1 MRNRWILTACI
12 GLATLAV
19 GCNPPAASP
28 GSAQSVSS
36 APAPAVARPPT
47 PVPAAPAA
55 AENEVI
61 YHLNR
66 AQVNLPRVKLDI
78 GPHQIESELCTTVTQ
93 IATGLMFRESL
104 GTNDTMFFVFGIGQQ
119 RSFYMR
125 NVKFPIA
132 AGYIDSDGILREI
145 VQLKAQDVT
154 PVPSKSDKIQY
165 VLETVP
171 DWFERNHV
179 APGALVSTPAG
190 DLRSTL
196 ARRAQLP

>member
-1 MRNRWILTACI
+1 MRNRWILVACI
-12 GLATLAV
+12 GVATLV
-19 GCNPPAASP
+19 MGCNPPAASP
-28 GSAQSVSS
+28 GATQSVSS
-36 APAPAVARPPT
+36 APAPVRPPT
-47 PVPAAPAA
+47 PAPAAPAA

-66 AQVNLPRVKLDI
+66 AQANLPRVKVDI

-119 RSFYMR
+119 RSFYMK

-145 VQLKAQDVT
+145 VQMKAQDVT

-165 VLETVP
+165 VLETAP

>member
-1 MRNRWILTACI
+1 M
-12 GLATLAV
+12 LA
-19 GCNPPAASP
+19 GCNPSGTAPGAAK
-28 GSAQSVSS
+28 SAPPVVVTAVSNPPT
-36 APAPAVARPPT
+36 PAPAAT
-47 PVPAAPAA
+47 AA

-78 GPHQIESELCTTVTQ
+78 GPHQIESDVCTTVTQ

-119 RSFYMR
+119 RSFYMK

-132 AGYIDSDGILREI
+132 AGYIDSDGILQEI

-154 PVPSKSDKIQY
+154 PVPSKSDKIQF
-165 VLETVP
+165 VLETAP

-179 APGALVSTPAG
+179 APGALVSTSAG
-190 DLRSTL
+190 DLRTTL